1 MALMKVFEIRELP
14 EPELAKRII
23 EEEENLAH
31 LKFQKATSQL
41 ESPIK
46 IRTTRRTI
54 ARMRTL
60 LREKQIKNAS
70 ATITGD
76 KKNG

>member
-1 MALMKVFEIRELP
+1 MKVTEMRGMAEV
-14 EPELAKRII
+14 ELAKRIL

-54 ARMRTL
+54 ARMRTVL
-60 LREKQIKNAS
+60 QELQTKMAATAKTQEKKNA
-70 ATITGD
+70 
-76 KKNG
+76 

>member
-1 MALMKVFEIRELP
+1 MPLMKVTEMRGMAEV
-14 EPELAKRII
+14 ELAKRIL

-54 ARMRTL
+54 ARMRTVL
-60 LREKQIKNAS
+60 QELQTKMAATAKTQEKKNA
-70 ATITGD
+70 
-76 KKNG
+76 

>member
-1 MALMKVFEIRELP
+1 MALMKIFQIREIP
-14 EPELAKRII
+14 EAELERRIL
-23 EEEENLAH
+23 EEEETLAH

-54 ARMRTL
+54 ARMHTVL
-60 LREKQIKNAS
+60 QQTKAKKQLPEKKG
-70 ATITGD
+70 TV
-76 KKNG
+76 